1 MLIPSKHDHPDRTV
15 LNVSAIILKHLRRQR
30 IAAYADLSRLAK
42 RQVKGG
48 DVLFIPAMDV
58 LYMLG
63 LVEYRRKVDSF
74 EYVGPQ

>member
-15 LNVSAIILKHLRRQR
+15 LNVSSIILRHLRKQR